1 MEGGGVMTERL
12 LDVENLTVEFKSG
25 GSTMKAV
32 NGVNLQLNKKE
43 TLGIVGESG
52 SGKSVTATALMR
64 LIPSPPGKITNGKI
78 QFNGRDLIGISE
90 KEMRNVRGN
99 DISMIFQDPITSLN
113 PVLTVGNQI
122 IEVIQAHETI
132 SKKDA
137 AIKAVD
143 MLKMVGIPEPEKRLK
158 MYPHEFSG
166 GMRQRV
172 MIAIALACNPKL
184 LIADEPTTALDVTV
198 QAQILDLMK
207 KLQQEHDT
215 AIIMITH
222 DLGVVWELCD
232 KVNVMYAGRTVES
245 TTTRQL
251 YEKPLHPYTWG
262 LLESQITMGTQEQQ
276 RLPAIPGSPPDLT
289 MPHSGCHF
297 SARCPLAS
305 DICRSTVP
313 DLVEVQDNH
322 FVACHLQA
330 KDRIVARKEGIFN
343 ATAQ

>member
-1 MEGGGVMTERL
+1 MTERL

-78 QFNGRDLIGISE
+78 HFNGRELLGISE

-99 DISMIFQDPITSLN
+99 EMSMIFQDPITSLN

-122 IEVIQAHETI
+122 IEVIRAHESL
-132 SKKDA
+132 SKKEA
-137 AIKAVD
+137 NEKAVD

-251 YEKPLHPYTWG
+251 YEQSLHPYTWG
-262 LLESQITMGTQEQQ
+262 LLESQITMGTQEQN

-297 SARCPLAS
+297 SSRCPMAT
-305 DICRSTVP
+305 DICRSKVP
-313 DLVEVQDNH
+313 ELVEVRENH
-322 FVACHLQA
+322 FVACHLQS
-330 KDRIVARKEGIFN
+330 KEQIVERKEGIFN
-343 ATAQ
+343 AAE

>member
-1 MEGGGVMTERL
+1 MTERL

-78 QFNGRDLIGISE
+78 HFNGRELLGISE

-99 DISMIFQDPITSLN
+99 EMSMIFQDPITSLN

-122 IEVIQAHETI
+122 IEVIRAHESL
-132 SKKDA
+132 SKKEA
-137 AIKAVD
+137 NEKAVD

-251 YEKPLHPYTWG
+251 YEQSLHPYTWG
-262 LLESQITMGTQEQQ
+262 LLESQITMGTQEQN

-297 SARCPLAS
+297 SSRCPMAT
-305 DICRSTVP
+305 DICHSKAP
-313 DLVEVQDNH
+313 ELVEVRENH
-322 FVACHLQA
+322 FVACHLQS
-330 KDRIVARKEGIFN
+330 KEQIVERKEGIFN
-343 ATAQ
+343 AAE

>member
-78 QFNGRDLIGISE
+78 LFNGRDLIGISE
-90 KEMRNVRGN
+90 REMRNVRGN

-289 MPHSGCHF
+289 MPHSGCYF
-297 SARCPLAS
+297 SARCPLAT

-330 KDRIVARKEGIFN
+330 KDQIVPRKEGIFN
-343 ATAQ
+343 ATVQ

>member
-1 MEGGGVMTERL
+1 MKVGEIMTERL

-64 LIPSPPGKITNGKI
+64 LIPSPPGKITDGKI
-78 QFNGRDLIGISE
+78 MFNGRDLVKLSE
-90 KEMRNVRGN
+90 KDMRDVRGN
-99 DISMIFQDPITSLN
+99 EISMIFQDPITSLN

-122 IEVIQAHETI
+122 IEVIRAHEKM
-132 SKKDA
+132 SKKEA
-137 AIKAVD
+137 IIKAVD

-262 LLESQITMGTQEQQ
+262 LLESQITIGTQDQE
-276 RLPAIPGSPPDLT
+276 RLPAIPGSPPDLSVT
-289 MPHSGCHF
+289 HSGCHF
-297 SARCPLAS
+297 SSRCPMAT
-305 DICRSTVP
+305 DICHSEVP
-313 DLVEVQDNH
+313 ELIEVQENH
-322 FVACHLQA
+322 FVACHLQT
-330 KDRIVARKEGIFN
+330 KEQIVARKVGIFN
-343 ATAQ
+343 AN

>member
-78 QFNGRDLIGISE
+78 LFNGRDLIEISE
-90 KEMRNVRGN
+90 REMRNVRGN

-207 KLQQEHDT
+207 KLQQAHDT

-245 TTTRQL
+245 TTTKQL

-297 SARCPLAS
+297 LARCPLAT

-330 KDRIVARKEGIFN
+330 KDQIVPRKEGIFN
-343 ATAQ
+343 ATVQ

>member
-1 MEGGGVMTERL
+1 MTERL

-78 QFNGRDLIGISE
+78 VFNGHDLIGISE

-99 DISMIFQDPITSLN
+99 DMSMIFQDPITSLN

-137 AIKAVD
+137 TIKAVD

-289 MPHSGCHF
+289 MPHSGCNF
-297 SARCPLAS
+297 SARCPLAT
-305 DICRSTVP
+305 DICRNTMP
-313 DLVEVQDNH
+313 DLMEVQDNH

-330 KDRIVARKEGIFN
+330 KDQIVPRKEGIFN

>member
-1 MEGGGVMTERL
+1 MAERL
-12 LDVENLTVEFKSG
+12 LDVENLTVEFISG

-32 NGVNLQLNKKE
+32 NGVNLQLDKKE

-78 QFNGRDLIGISE
+78 HFNGRDLVGISE

-99 DISMIFQDPITSLN
+99 EMSMIFQDPITSLN

-122 IEVIQAHETI
+122 IEVIRAHEKMT
-132 SKKDA
+132 KKEA
-137 AIKAVD
+137 STKAVE

-207 KLQQEHDT
+207 NLQQNHGT
-215 AIIMITH
+215 AIIIITH

-245 TTTRQL
+245 TTTKQL
-251 YEKPLHPYTWG
+251 YDNPLHPYTWG
-262 LLESQITMGTQEQQ
+262 LLESQITVGIQEQE
-276 RLPAIPGSPPDLT
+276 RLPAIPGSPPDLSKSL
-289 MPHSGCHF
+289 SGCHF
-297 SARCPLAS
+297 SARCPMAT
-305 DICRSTVP
+305 DICRSNVP
-313 DLVEVQDNH
+313 ELMEVQDNH
-322 FVACHLQA
+322 FVACHLQS
-330 KDRIVARKEGIFN
+330 REQIVARKEGIFN
-343 ATAQ
+343 ATT

>member
-78 QFNGRDLIGISE
+78 DFNGRDLIGISE

-122 IEVIQAHETI
+122 IEVIQAHEKI

-207 KLQQEHDT
+207 KLQQDHDT

-276 RLPAIPGSPPDLT
+276 RLPAIPGSP
-289 MPHSGCHF
+289 
-297 SARCPLAS
+297 
-305 DICRSTVP
+305 
-313 DLVEVQDNH
+313 
-322 FVACHLQA
+322 
-330 KDRIVARKEGIFN
+330 
-343 ATAQ
+343 

>member
-78 QFNGRDLIGISE
+78 LFNGRDLIEISE

-289 MPHSGCHF
+289 MPYSGCHF
-297 SARCPLAS
+297 SARCPLAT

-330 KDRIVARKEGIFN
+330 KDQIVPRKEGIFN
-343 ATAQ
+343 ATVQ

>member
-78 QFNGRDLIGISE
+78 LFNGRDLIEISE

-297 SARCPLAS
+297 SARCPLAI

-330 KDRIVARKEGIFN
+330 KDQIVPRKEGIFN
-343 ATAQ
+343 ATVQ

>member
-1 MEGGGVMTERL
+1 MKVGEMMVERL
-12 LDVENLTVEFKSG
+12 LDVENLTVEFKSS

-64 LIPSPPGKITNGKI
+64 LIPSPPGKITGGKI
-78 QFNGRDLIGISE
+78 HFNGRDLVAISE

-99 DISMIFQDPITSLN
+99 EMSMIFQDPITSLN

-122 IEVIQAHETI
+122 IEVIRAHEKMT
-132 SKKDA
+132 KKEA
-137 AIKAVD
+137 SAKAVE
-143 MLKMVGIPEPEKRLK
+143 MLKMVGIPEPEKRLN

-207 KLQQEHDT
+207 NLQRNHDT

-245 TTTRQL
+245 TTTRHL
-251 YEKPLHPYTWG
+251 YKNPLHPYTWG
-262 LLESQITMGTQEQQ
+262 LLESQITVGIQEQE
-276 RLPAIPGSPPDLT
+276 RLPAIPGSPPDLS
-289 MPHSGCHF
+289 MSLSGCHF
-297 SARCPLAS
+297 STRCPMAT
-305 DICRSTVP
+305 DICLSKVP
-313 DLVEVQDNH
+313 ELMEVQDDH
-322 FVACHLQA
+322 FVACHLQS
-330 KDRIVARKEGIFN
+330 REQIVARKEGIFN
-343 ATAQ
+343 ATT

>member
-1 MEGGGVMTERL
+1 MKGDGVMTERL

-64 LIPSPPGKITNGKI
+64 LIPSPPGKITNGVI
-78 QFNGRDLIGISE
+78 RFNGRDLIGISE

-99 DISMIFQDPITSLN
+99 EMSMIFQDPITRLN

-122 IEVIQAHETI
+122 FEVIQAHEHI

-262 LLESQITMGTQEQQ
+262 LLESQITMGTQGQQ

-289 MPHSGCHF
+289 MPQSGCHF
-297 SARCPLAS
+297 AARCPLAT
-305 DICRSTVP
+305 DLCRSTIP

-322 FVACHLQA
+322 FVACHLQS
-330 KDRIVARKEGIFN
+330 KDQIVARKVGVFH

>member
-78 QFNGRDLIGISE
+78 LFNGRDLIEISE
-90 KEMRNVRGN
+90 REMRNVRGN

-245 TTTRQL
+245 TTTKQL

-262 LLESQITMGTQEQQ
+262 LLESQITMGTQEQH

-289 MPHSGCHF
+289 MPHSGCYF
-297 SARCPLAS
+297 SARCPLAT
-305 DICRSTVP
+305 DICRSTMP

-330 KDRIVARKEGIFN
+330 KDQIVPRKEGIFN
-343 ATAQ
+343 ATVQ

>member
-1 MEGGGVMTERL
+1 
-12 LDVENLTVEFKSG
+12 
-25 GSTMKAV
+25 
-32 NGVNLQLNKKE
+32 
-43 TLGIVGESG
+43 
-52 SGKSVTATALMR
+52 
-64 LIPSPPGKITNGKI
+64 
-78 QFNGRDLIGISE
+78 
-90 KEMRNVRGN
+90 
-99 DISMIFQDPITSLN
+99 
-113 PVLTVGNQI
+113 
-122 IEVIQAHETI
+122 
-132 SKKDA
+132 
-137 AIKAVD
+137 
-143 MLKMVGIPEPEKRLK
+143 
-158 MYPHEFSG
+158 
-166 GMRQRV
+166 MRQRV

-262 LLESQITMGTQEQQ
+262 LLESQITMGTQGQQ
-276 RLPAIPGSPPDLT
+276 RVPAIPGSPPDLT
-289 MPHSGCHF
+289 MPQSGCHF
-297 SARCPLAS
+297 AARCPLAT
-305 DICRSTVP
+305 DLCHSTIP

-322 FVACHLQA
+322 FVACHLQS
-330 KDRIVARKEGIFN
+330 KDQIVARKVGVFH

>member
-1 MEGGGVMTERL
+1 MTERL

-78 QFNGRDLIGISE
+78 HFNGRELLGISE

-99 DISMIFQDPITSLN
+99 EMSMIFQDPITSLN

-122 IEVIQAHETI
+122 IEVIRAHESL
-132 SKKDA
+132 SKKEA
-137 AIKAVD
+137 NEKAVD

-251 YEKPLHPYTWG
+251 YEQSLHPYTWG
-262 LLESQITMGTQEQQ
+262 LLESQITMGTQEHN

-297 SARCPLAS
+297 SSRCPMAT
-305 DICRSTVP
+305 DICRSKAP
-313 DLVEVQDNH
+313 ELVEVRKNH
-322 FVACHLQA
+322 FVACHLQS
-330 KDRIVARKEGIFN
+330 KEQIVERREGIFN
-343 ATAQ
+343 AAE

>member
-1 MEGGGVMTERL
+1 MVERL
-12 LDVENLTVEFKSG
+12 LDVENLTVEFKSS

-64 LIPSPPGKITNGKI
+64 LIPSPPGKITGGKI
-78 QFNGRDLIGISE
+78 HFNGRDLVAISE

-99 DISMIFQDPITSLN
+99 EMSMIFQDPITSLN
-113 PVLTVGNQI
+113 PVLTVVNQI
-122 IEVIQAHETI
+122 IEVIRAHEKMT
-132 SKKDA
+132 KKEA
-137 AIKAVD
+137 SAKAVE
-143 MLKMVGIPEPEKRLK
+143 MLKMVGIPEPEKRLN

-207 KLQQEHDT
+207 NLQRNHDT

-245 TTTRQL
+245 TTTRHL
-251 YEKPLHPYTWG
+251 YKNPLHPYTWG
-262 LLESQITMGTQEQQ
+262 LLESQITVGIQEQE
-276 RLPAIPGSPPDLT
+276 RLPAIPGSPPDLS
-289 MPHSGCHF
+289 MSLSGCHF
-297 SARCPLAS
+297 STRCPMAT
-305 DICRSTVP
+305 DICLSKVP
-313 DLVEVQDNH
+313 ELMEVQDDH
-322 FVACHLQA
+322 FVACHLQS
-330 KDRIVARKEGIFN
+330 REQIVARKEGIFN
-343 ATAQ
+343 ATT

>member
-1 MEGGGVMTERL
+1 MTERL

-78 QFNGRDLIGISE
+78 LFNGRDLIEISE

-297 SARCPLAS
+297 SARCPLAI

-330 KDRIVARKEGIFN
+330 KDQIVPRKEGIFN
-343 ATAQ
+343 ATVQ

>member
-1 MEGGGVMTERL
+1 MKVGEVMAERL
-12 LDVENLTVEFKSG
+12 LDVENLTVEFMSG

-32 NGVNLQLNKKE
+32 NGVNLQLDKKE

-78 QFNGRDLIGISE
+78 HFNGRDLVGISE

-99 DISMIFQDPITSLN
+99 EMSMIFQDPITSLN

-122 IEVIQAHETI
+122 IEVIRAHEKMT
-132 SKKDA
+132 KKEA
-137 AIKAVD
+137 STKAVE

-207 KLQQEHDT
+207 NLQQNHGT

-245 TTTRQL
+245 TTTKQL
-251 YEKPLHPYTWG
+251 YDNPLHPYTWG
-262 LLESQITMGTQEQQ
+262 LLESQITVGIQEQE
-276 RLPAIPGSPPDLT
+276 RLPAIPGSPPDLSKSL
-289 MPHSGCHF
+289 SGCHF
-297 SARCPLAS
+297 SARCPMAT
-305 DICRSTVP
+305 DICRSNVP
-313 DLVEVQDNH
+313 ELMEVQDNH
-322 FVACHLQA
+322 FVACHLQS
-330 KDRIVARKEGIFN
+330 REQIVARKEGIFN
-343 ATAQ
+343 ATT

>member
-1 MEGGGVMTERL
+1 MTERL

-78 QFNGRDLIGISE
+78 HFNGCDLLGISE

-99 DISMIFQDPITSLN
+99 EMSMIFQDPITSLN

-122 IEVIQAHETI
+122 IEVICAHENL
-132 SKKDA
+132 SKKEA
-137 AIKAVD
+137 SVKAVD

-207 KLQQEHDT
+207 KLQLEHDT

-232 KVNVMYAGRTVES
+232 KVNVMYAGRIVES

-251 YEKPLHPYTWG
+251 YENALHPYTWG
-262 LLESQITMGTQEQQ
+262 LLESQITMGTQEHD
-276 RLPAIPGSPPDLT
+276 RLPAIPGSPPDLS

-297 SARCPLAS
+297 SSRCPLAT
-305 DICRSTVP
+305 DICRSKEP
-313 DLVEVQDNH
+313 KLVEVQDNH
-322 FVACHLQA
+322 FVACHLQS
-330 KDRIVARKEGIFN
+330 KEQIVERKEGIFN
-343 ATAQ
+343 AAQ

>member
-1 MEGGGVMTERL
+1 MTEQL
-12 LDVENLTVEFKSG
+12 LDVENLTVEFKSSG
-25 GSTMKAV
+25 TTMKAV

-64 LIPSPPGKITNGKI
+64 LIPAPPGKITDGKI
-78 QFNGRDLIGISE
+78 YFNGRDLMQLSE
-90 KEMRNVRGN
+90 RGMREIRGN
-99 DISMIFQDPITSLN
+99 EMSMIFQDPITSLN

-122 IEVIQAHETI
+122 VEVIRAHERL
-132 SKKDA
+132 SKKEA
-137 AIKAVD
+137 NIKAVE

-172 MIAIALACNPKL
+172 MIAIALSCNPKL

-245 TTTRQL
+245 TTTKQL
-251 YEKPLHPYTWG
+251 YEGSLHPYTWG
-262 LLESQITMGTQEQQ
+262 LLESQITMDTHGQQ

-289 MPHSGCHF
+289 MPISGCPF
-297 SARCPLAS
+297 AARCPLATEL
-305 DICRSTVP
+305 CHTTAP
-313 DLVEVQDNH
+313 ELVEVKDQH
-322 FVACHLQA
+322 FVACHLQS
-330 KDRIVARKEGIFN
+330 KEQIIPRKEGIFN
-343 ATAQ
+343 AAK

>member
-1 MEGGGVMTERL
+1 MTERL

-64 LIPSPPGKITNGKI
+64 LIPSPPGKITNGVI
-78 QFNGRDLIGISE
+78 RFNGRDLIGISE

-99 DISMIFQDPITSLN
+99 EMSMIFQDPITSLN

-122 IEVIQAHETI
+122 LEVIQAHEHI

-137 AIKAVD
+137 AIKVVD

-262 LLESQITMGTQEQQ
+262 LLESQITMGTQGQQ
-276 RLPAIPGSPPDLT
+276 RLPAIL
-289 MPHSGCHF
+289 
-297 SARCPLAS
+297 
-305 DICRSTVP
+305 
-313 DLVEVQDNH
+313 
-322 FVACHLQA
+322 
-330 KDRIVARKEGIFN
+330 
-343 ATAQ
+343 

>member
-78 QFNGRDLIGISE
+78 LFNGRDLIEISE

-289 MPHSGCHF
+289 MPYSGCHF
-297 SARCPLAS
+297 SARCPLAT

-330 KDRIVARKEGIFN
+330 KDQIVPRKEGIFN
-343 ATAQ
+343 ATIQ

>member
-78 QFNGRDLIGISE
+78 LFNGRDLIEISE
-90 KEMRNVRGN
+90 REMRNVRGN

-289 MPHSGCHF
+289 MPYSGCHF
-297 SARCPLAS
+297 SARCPLAT

-330 KDRIVARKEGIFN
+330 KDQIVPRKEGIFN
-343 ATAQ
+343 ATIQ

>member
-1 MEGGGVMTERL
+1 MTEHL
-12 LDVENLTVEFKSG
+12 LNVENLTVEFKSS

-64 LIPSPPGKITNGKI
+64 LIPSPPGKITDGHI
-78 QFNGRDLIGISE
+78 YFNGRDLLQLSE
-90 KEMRNVRGN
+90 KDMRNVRGN
-99 DISMIFQDPITSLN
+99 DMSMIFQDPITSLN

-122 IEVIQAHETI
+122 VEVIRAHEKI

-137 AIKAVD
+137 ATKAVE

-251 YEKPLHPYTWG
+251 YDNALHPYTWG
-262 LLESQITMGTQEQQ
+262 LLESQITMGTQEQE

-297 SARCPLAS
+297 ASRCPLATE
-305 DICRSTVP
+305 ICHHTAP
-313 DLVEVQDNH
+313 ELVEVQSNH
-322 FVACHLQA
+322 FVACHLQS
-330 KDRIVARKEGIFN
+330 KEQIVERKEGIFN
-343 ATAQ
+343 AAK

>member
-78 QFNGRDLIGISE
+78 LFNGRDLIEISE
-90 KEMRNVRGN
+90 REMRNVRGN

-245 TTTRQL
+245 TTTKQL
-251 YEKPLHPYTWG
+251 
-262 LLESQITMGTQEQQ
+262 
-276 RLPAIPGSPPDLT
+276 
-289 MPHSGCHF
+289 
-297 SARCPLAS
+297 
-305 DICRSTVP
+305 
-313 DLVEVQDNH
+313 
-322 FVACHLQA
+322 
-330 KDRIVARKEGIFN
+330 
-343 ATAQ
+343 